1 MSDREEFEPTAEEKR
16 VSELIRS
23 LPRSD
28 ADTGFRDRLKAD
40 FVAGRLGE
48 STDPAPQPT
57 RRGRG
62 WIRVLIP
69 AAAAFVMAFIIVFN
83 AGPKLELSDITG
95 DGTVTVDG
103 QVFQATDRDGIV
115 GAIKPGALVTL
126 SEGVDIDLVY
136 AETAVFQLSSAT
148 ATIPGTPGRWF
159 GKSTEARV
167 EMGEMRILTGP
178 GFRGGSLSVTSPEGE
193 IVITGTLVSVFRDGA
208 VTCVCVHEG
217 TASVGINADDMQDI
231 PAGQRKVMFADG
243 SPPKITPIAP
253 PHMDHLVEFEA
264 KYRSG
269 IRSAQ

>member
-16 VSELIRS
+16 VSDLVRS
-23 LPRSD
+23 LPRAE

-40 FVAGRLGE
+40 FVAGRLGDTTE
-48 STDPAPQPT
+48 PSPQPA
-57 RRGRG
+57 RGRKG

-69 AAAAFVMAFIIVFN
+69 AALAIVMAFAIVFN
-83 AGPKLELSDITG
+83 AGPKLELSDVTG
-95 DGTVTVDG
+95 DGTITVDG
-103 QVFQATDRDGIV
+103 KVFQTTDREAIAD
-115 GAIKPGALVTL
+115 AIKPGASIVL

-136 AETAVFQLSSAT
+136 DQTTVFQLSSAT

-159 GKSTEARV
+159 VKSTEARV
-167 EMGEMRILTGP
+167 EMGELRILTGP
-178 GFRGGSLSVTSPEGE
+178 GFRGGSLSIKSPEGE

-217 TASVGINADDMQDI
+217 TASVGINAGDMQDI

-243 SPPKITPIAP
+243 TPPKITPIAP
-253 PHMDHLVEFEA
+253 PHMDHLVEFEN

-269 IRSAQ
+269 IHSVR